1 MKDTFYSVSDM
12 FLKNHNG
19 GQGNMH
25 YWLNWDLA
33 QMTSILSIGILC
45 DDNVM
50 INQAIVYFKNEEGRY
65 KEAGNIK
72 NAVPYLHQDPDSD
85 EILGQCEESGRDQGH
100 ATLCVSLMGTFC
112 QMAYNIGED
121 LFAYDNYRAVA
132 EVFEELNREKEA
144 REEPLFANPRN
155 AASGTLKPGNPP
167 YQI

>member
-1 MKDTFYSVSDM
+1 MILRSSRLGLKDTFYSVSNM

-45 DDNVM
+45 DDNVL

-72 NAVPYLHQDPDSD
+72 NAVPFLHQDPDSD

-100 ATLCVSLMGTFC
+100 ATLCVSLWGHSVRWLIVSVRTC
-112 QMAYNIGED
+112 LLLIIIG
-121 LFAYDNYRAVA
+121 
-132 EVFEELNREKEA
+132 
-144 REEPLFANPRN
+144 
-155 AASGTLKPGNPP
+155 
-167 YQI
+167 Q